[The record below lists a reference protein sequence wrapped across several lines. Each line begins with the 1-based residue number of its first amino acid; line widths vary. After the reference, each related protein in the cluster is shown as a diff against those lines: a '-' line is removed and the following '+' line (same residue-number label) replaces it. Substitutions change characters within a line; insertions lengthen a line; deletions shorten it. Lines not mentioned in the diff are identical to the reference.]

1 MPCCLLES
9 GRDYVIFGTGRLTG
23 NEDCT
28 QPKFTVTHAV
38 PLAFGELPVHYVH
51 IMVAVDLKTA
61 PKLSTDGN
69 TYTFEGAV
77 SGYYSDPVPASQ
89 RNNRLQRSQS
99 THVTTQY
106 FYADVSPRL
115 ERVLGS
121 MQPSTKVFVDGDYR
135 FPVEGES
142 TPGYIEV
149 RNVTFNTTNRSAQG
163 GAPTDGTKA
172 SGGTAG
178 NRRSVLQL
186 HRTSSNFQS
195 YGVEYRRSQLPV
207 INAFGL
213 TIHKVQGLSLPS
225 VTLALN
231 KSIFSDGQAYVG
243 LSRATTSERLF
254 LTQLDFDA
262 IKADPETIAEYNRL
276 RTLADRLET

>member
-1 MPCCLLES
+1 
-9 GRDYVIFGTGRLTG
+9 
-23 NEDCT
+23 
-28 QPKFTVTHAV
+28 
-38 PLAFGELPVHYVH
+38 
-51 IMVAVDLKTA
+51 MVAVDLKTA

-178 NRRSVLQL
+178 NRRSVALKSSPAKPICL
-186 HRTSSNFQS
+186 LCKLNLLAKASHSARSELTTISRYSSCTGHRRIS
-195 YGVEYRRSQLPV
+195 
-207 INAFGL
+207 
-213 TIHKVQGLSLPS
+213 K
-225 VTLALN
+225 
-231 KSIFSDGQAYVG
+231 
-243 LSRATTSERLF
+243 ATV
-254 LTQLDFDA
+254 
-262 IKADPETIAEYNRL
+262 
-276 RTLADRLET
+276 